1 MRQIISTLIFTF
13 LAISLFAQT
22 PAKWKFTKKDLGN
35 GEYQL
40 IYTVNIDKGWVTY
53 SSLTDPD
60 LGPTPTEVNIE
71 STPKGIK
78 VGKVVESSK
87 NRKKTFDKIFD
98 GEVIKFTKQAVYTQ
112 KVTVTDAYNGKPIT
126 GYVYFMTCNDEKCMP
141 PTDVEFS
148 FSGFKKPKKVVNTP
162 KPKITP
168 KETVVTTP
176 TTPKPELPKEET
188 SSSKPGLTDAIPVA
202 WKVKAT
208 RVSADEYEVTF
219 NADIKEGYYIY
230 SQYSKS
236 SKGPMPTK
244 FNIEGEGDRLKTIKR
259 KEEGDNRVR
268 KYDSHFKMTL
278 TKFGDNVTFT
288 KKIKLERGSKQLKG
302 QLYYVACSDDVCL
315 PPKPVPF
322 SVYLPK
328 RITKDE
334 TEEEVAVA
342 EIEPE
347 DSLETEETLVV
358 ATETPA
364 DNKAHNFDMAL
375 ANSSCGEEDTQDKS
389 SMSLLLIFLAG
400 FGGGLVALL
409 TPCVFPMLPLTV
421 AFFTKQSKTKAKG
434 IKNAAIYGLS
444 IIGIYVGLG
453 IAVTGFFGP
462 DALNLLATSAIMNLI
477 FFGLFVIFALSF
489 FGLFEIQLP
498 NSWANR
504 SDEMADKGGLIGI
517 FFMAFTL
524 ALVSFS
530 CTGPIIGTLLVE
542 AARGGGPTLVGD
554 YIPLRPLMGMF
565 GFSLALALP
574 FTLFAA
580 FPGWLNSLP
589 KSGGWMNTVKIS
601 IGILELALALKFL
614 SVADMTYHW
623 GILPIEVFLGAW
635 VVLFG
640 ILGLYL
646 LGIIRFKSDGPKK
659 GKMVHPIR
667 MALGVAALAFVGY
680 LATGFNYE
688 PLSLLSGLAPPS
700 HYNLFEDKA
709 QEEYPNCPNGI
720 RCFKDYD
727 EGLAYA
733 KAANLP
739 LLIDFTGFGCV
750 NCRKVEENVWVK
762 DEVKNIIAKDYVLVS
777 LYVDDRKKVDT
788 YMSPYTGKKI
798 RNVGG
803 KWADFQAHFF
813 NEQSQPLYVLVDN
826 DGTVLHRPIGYKEA
840 KDPADYVKFL
850 ECGLDR
856 RETISKNKAKVGHLD
871 GGLTSK

>member
-1 MRQIISTLIFTF
+1 MRQIISTLVFT
-13 LAISLFAQT
+13 LLTISLFAQT
-22 PAKWKFTKKDLGN
+22 PTKWTFSKKDLGN

-40 IYTVNIDKGWVTY
+40 IYTANISKGWVTY

-60 LGPTPTEVNIE
+60 LGPTPTEVVVENV
-71 STPKGIK
+71 PKGVK
-78 VGKVVESSK
+78 VGKVKESSK
-87 NRKKTFDKIFD
+87 NRKRTFDKIFD
-98 GEVIKFTKQAVYTQ
+98 GEVIKFSKQAVYTQ
-112 KVTVTDAYNGKPIT
+112 NITITDAYNGKPLT

-141 PTDVEFS
+141 PTDAEFS
-148 FSGFKKPKKVVNTP
+148 FSGFKKPAKAAKKPVVVA
-162 KPKITP
+162 P
-168 KETVVTTP
+168 KERTIPTPTP
-176 TTPKPELPKEET
+176 TTEPQKTENT
-188 SSSKPGLTDAIPVA
+188 SSKPGLTNAIPVA
-202 WKVKAT
+202 WKVTAT
-208 RVSADEYEVTF
+208 RVSQDEYEVNFT
-219 NADIKEGYYIY
+219 ADVKEGFYIY

-244 FNIEGEGDRLKTIKR
+244 FNIEGEGDKFKTIK
-259 KEEGDNRVR
+259 KTEKGDNRIR

-288 KKIKLERGSKQLKG
+288 KKIKFERGSKRLKG
-302 QLYYVACSDDVCL
+302 QLYYVACSDEFCL

-328 RITKDE
+328 KITRDE
-334 TEEEVAVA
+334 NEVVAEVTEEEPEEAVE
-342 EIEPE
+342 EI
-347 DSLETEETLVV
+347 VV
-358 ATETPA
+358 ATTETPNQG
-364 DNKAHNFDMAL
+364 DDEAHNFDMAF
-375 ANSSCGEEDTQDKS
+375 ANSSCGEEDTKDKS

-421 AFFTKQSKTKAKG
+421 AFFTKQSKTKSQG

-444 IIGIYVGLG
+444 IIGIYVALG

-462 DALNLLATSAIMNLI
+462 DALNLLATSAVMNLI
-477 FFGLFVIFALSF
+477 FFALFVIFALSF

-601 IGILELALALKFL
+601 IGLLELALALKFL

-635 VVLFG
+635 MIIFG

-659 GKMVHPIR
+659 GMVNPIR

-680 LATGFNYE
+680 LGTGFNYE
-688 PLSLLSGLAPPS
+688 PLGLLSGLAPPA

-733 KAANLP
+733 KEANLP

-826 DGTVLHRPIGYKEA
+826 DGTVLHKPIGYKEA

-856 RETISKNKAKVGHLD
+856 RETISKNKSNLRNLND
-871 GGLTSK
+871 NGLSSK